1 MFNIRNIKSGDI
13 NMSLFLNYISLI
25 KTLNNNNNKKKL
37 LSLQILRTLSKIRLT
52 NRLSV
57 MNAVSHFTITN
68 QLVIVFL
75 SYRREHRFTG
85 EVTRLA
91 VAAVVQSSS
100 HVHLFVTSWSAAPQA
115 HLSLTISW
123 NLPRFMSIE
132 SVMPSNTQLF
142 LSWRVRTC
150 FLSSVCS
157 TLPLSCSN
165 KIVAALV
172 SKLKKKKKL
181 ESKSKTQ
188 KAHDYS
194 RDKGRFRGILFLFFP

>member
-1 MFNIRNIKSGDI
+1 M
-13 NMSLFLNYISLI
+13 
-25 KTLNNNNNKKKL
+25 
-37 LSLQILRTLSKIRLT
+37 SLQILRTLSKICLT

-123 NLPRFMSIE
+123 TLPRFMSIE

-165 KIVAALV
+165 KIVAAIV
-172 SKLKKKKKL
+172 SKLKKKKKKNWRAKAKHKKPMIIAGTKEDL
-181 ESKSKTQ
+181 GGFCFCFSPKSYASTC
-188 KAHDYS
+188 
-194 RDKGRFRGILFLFFP
+194 L